1 MIRIKILVA
10 DDNPLTLQSL
20 QTTLPW
26 KEWGYELTACAKNGN
41 EAWEKISRY
50 HPDIVILD
58 IHMPGMSG
66 LEVASLIQNLQ
77 EKPVVILLSAYD
89 EFTYAKKGIRL
100 GVFDYLLKPL
110 DNGELKMVL
119 DKAAQF
125 LEKESHRNNQTWRKD
140 WCEKLLMEGL
150 SGGLDAA
157 QTLGAY
163 LSEQWHPYGYSL
175 ILLQRQE
182 GSRKDFEAF
191 RTEISDI
198 LRNEPVQHLIVEV
211 KDGSVVLL
219 GFTSLR
225 LVRDYD
231 LEALYFAGQIVER
244 AKACAL
250 RLFAGISNYTEKPER
265 LENMYEEA
273 KFAAESRF
281 FLENKSVIH
290 YQSVMSRSVHNEYL
304 MSRKMQEIF
313 LALSQKNVDGFL
325 DFLDAFIELLQQDK
339 RYDTEYVRTIF
350 SQIAFSVS
358 SMLDNCSMGDEQI
371 KTINEIQDEIQKISS
386 LQDMVKWIREY
397 ARTCAEHLQKK
408 ELPISIQTKRALD
421 FLNTNYMKQLSLGD
435 AASSIGVSESHL
447 CRLLKNETGETFVN
461 ILSKIR
467 IQKAKQLI
475 ESGKYKVYEVAEM
488 VGIANYAYFY
498 QVFRKI
504 TGVSPTEYQKDHE
517 KAK

>member
-1 MIRIKILVA
+1 MIKRKILVA

-20 QTTLPW
+20 QTTVPW
-26 KEWGYELTACAKNGN
+26 KEWGYELTACAKNGK
-41 EAWEKISRY
+41 EAWEKISKY

-66 LEVASLIQNLQ
+66 LEVASMIQNMQ
-77 EKPVVILLSAYD
+77 EKPVIILLSAYD

-125 LEKESHRNNQTWRKD
+125 LEREANRNNRTWRKD

-150 SGGLDAA
+150 SGCLEAV

-163 LSEQWHPYGYSL
+163 LAEQWHPYGYSM
-175 ILLQRQE
+175 ILLQRQKE
-182 GSRKDFEAF
+182 SKKDFEAF
-191 RTEISDI
+191 RNDIGEI
-198 LRNEPVQHLIVEV
+198 LRNEPVRYLSVEV
-211 KDGSVVLL
+211 KDGSVILL

-231 LEALYFAGQIVER
+231 LEALYLANKIIEKG
-244 AKACAL
+244 KTDSL
-250 RLFAGISNYTEKPER
+250 RLFAGISNYRESAEH
-265 LENMYEEA
+265 LETMYEEV
-273 KFAAESRF
+273 KFASESRF

-290 YQSVMSRSVHNEYL
+290 YQSVMSKSVRNEYV
-304 MSRKMQEIF
+304 MSRKMQEII
-313 LALSQKNVDGFL
+313 LALSQKNVDHFMECL
-325 DFLDAFIELLQQDK
+325 DVFIELLQQDQ
-339 RYDTEYVRTIF
+339 RYDAEYVRTIF
-350 SQIAFSVS
+350 AQIAFSIS
-358 SMLDNCSMGDEQI
+358 GMLDDCSTGDGQI
-371 KTINEIQDEIQKISS
+371 KTINEIQDEIQEISS
-386 LQDMVKWIREY
+386 LQDMVRWIREY
-397 ARTCAEHLQKK
+397 AQTCAEHLQKK
-408 ELPISIQTKRALD
+408 DAPFSVQTKRALD
-421 FLNTNYMKQLSLGD
+421 FLNTNYMKQLSLSD

-475 ESGKYKVYEVAEM
+475 DSGKYKVYEVAEM
-488 VGIANYAYFY
+488 VGIVNYAYFY

-504 TGVSPTEYQKDHE
+504 TGISPTEYQKDHE